1 MIEARALWDLA
12 EARAQATPEL
22 VFAIDE
28 SGRRLD
34 YRGLRDAALR
44 AAAGLHALGVGEGSP
59 VSWLLPTRIDAFVL
73 MLALARLGA
82 LQSPLV
88 PSWRERELGFCLRQT
103 QARWLLVPDRFRGV
117 DYDAIARGLA
127 TGLPELRLV
136 SIAAGLPAG
145 DPARLP
151 PPPRAPESPD
161 AAPVRWIFYTSGTTA
176 DPRGAR
182 HTDPAILISSRGLAE
197 ALELAPGDRTAVV
210 FPVTHL
216 GGANALAASLY
227 SGSTQLV
234 VESFDP
240 KTSIPFLAAQGV
252 THAGAGPAFFR
263 AYLEAQRAAGRAP
276 IFPAI
281 RAFYGGGAPKTAAL
295 HRALADEIGGVG
307 IVSTW
312 GMTEAALLSIAR
324 IRDPDA
330 KLAHTEGRPSPPGTR
345 VRVVRADGRDA
356 APGEDGELRV
366 LAPQCM
372 RGYVDA
378 RLDAAAFDE
387 QGYLR
392 TGDLGHLDPDG
403 YVVVSGRLKD
413 VIIRKGE
420 NISAAEL
427 EGLLQGHP
435 KVADVA
441 VVGLPDPER
450 GERCCAVVVCRDA
463 ADPLRFEELVAFLER
478 CQLMRQKLPEQLEI
492 VDALPR
498 NPSGKVVKR
507 ALQER
512 FAKPQH

>member
-1 MIEARALWDLA
+1 MNAARTLWDLA
-12 EARAQATPEL
+12 EARANATPEL

-28 SGRRLD
+28 SERRLD

-44 AAAGLHALGVGEGSP
+44 AAAGLHALGIGEGTP
-59 VSWLLPTRIDAFVL
+59 VSWLLPTRIEAFVL

-82 LQSPLV
+82 VQNPLV
-88 PSWRERELGFCLRQT
+88 PIYREREAGFCLRQT
-103 QARWLLVPDRFRGV
+103 GARWLLVPDRSRGF
-117 DYDAIARGLA
+117 DYTEMARKLAEALPGLRVVPIGA
-127 TGLPELRLV
+127 GLPE
-136 SIAAGLPAG
+136 G
-145 DPARLP
+145 DPARLGP
-151 PPPRAPESPD
+151 APRAPDTPE

-182 HTDPAILISSRGLAE
+182 HTDLAILISSRGLAD
-197 ALELAPGDRTAVV
+197 ALELAPGDRCAVV

-216 GGANALAASLY
+216 GGANALVASLY

-240 KTSIPFLAAQGV
+240 GTSIPFLAAHGV

-263 AYLEAQRAAGRAP
+263 AYLEAQRAAGPAS

-330 KLAHTEGRPSPPGTR
+330 KLAHSEGRPSPQGTR
-345 VRVVRADGRDA
+345 IRVVRPDGSDA

-366 LAPQCM
+366 RAPQLM

-378 RLDAAAFDE
+378 SLDAAAFDE
-387 QGYLR
+387 RGFFR
-392 TGDLGHLDPDG
+392 TGDLGHLDPEG
-403 YVVVSGRLKD
+403 YVVVSGRQKD

-463 ADPLRFEELVAFLER
+463 GDPLRFEELVAYLEQHR
-478 CQLMRQKLPEQLEI
+478 LMRQKIPEQLEI

-507 ALQER
+507 RLQER
-512 FAKPQH
+512 FANSRS